1 MEQIL
6 EVIWNTKVACSEIA
20 KSMEQP
26 FKVVWDFKPVR
37 VDLRSHVNVLLEGV
51 YMGPE
56 MKFQPTL
63 NSVCITYAEEIKLN
77 LILGMVRKKNGPFTK
92 SQSFLFWLNKSIC
105 RCSSHMISFCV

>member
-6 EVIWNTKVACSEIA
+6 EVI
-20 KSMEQP
+20 
-26 FKVVWDFKPVR
+26 WDFKPVR

-63 NSVCITYAEEIKLN
+63 KQILFALLMRRKLN
-77 LILGMVRKKNGPFTK
+77 
-92 SQSFLFWLNKSIC
+92 
-105 RCSSHMISFCV
+105 

>member
-51 YMGPE
+51 YMEPE

-63 NSVCITYAEEIKLN
+63 KQILFALLMRRKLN
-77 LILGMVRKKNGPFTK
+77 
-92 SQSFLFWLNKSIC
+92 
-105 RCSSHMISFCV
+105 

>member
-63 NSVCITYAEEIKLN
+63 KHILFALLMRRKLN
-77 LILGMVRKKNGPFTK
+77 
-92 SQSFLFWLNKSIC
+92 
-105 RCSSHMISFCV
+105 